1 LIPSLREIFTLQR
14 IPFMHK
20 SQVSRTS
27 MMKFVPN
34 KPSSKKER
42 LNKKPSTLGFKW
54 KGGGTTP
61 PYMEVEEVV

>member
-1 LIPSLREIFTLQR
+1 MIPSLRELFTLQR

-42 LNKKPSTLGFKW
+42 LNKKCSTLGFKW
-54 KGGGTTP
+54 
-61 PYMEVEEVV
+61 